1 MPGKKDMAGEKLD
14 GELDLVLTRVVKV
27 PRRLMWKAWTEPE
40 HLKKWFTP
48 APWRTVDC
56 ELDLRPGGIFRSVMR
71 SPEGQDFNNVG
82 CFLEVVKHEK
92 LVFTDTLLPGYR
104 PAPKPFFTAIVT
116 FEEHDG
122 GTRYT
127 ARALHKDGADRQ
139 RHAEMGFEQGWG
151 KAFDQLIEVTKEL
164 AE

>member
-1 MPGKKDMAGEKLD
+1 MAGEKLD

-56 ELDLRPGGIFRSVMR
+56 ELDLRPGGVFRSVMR
-71 SPEGQDFNNVG
+71 SPEGQDFNNIG

-139 RHAEMGFEQGWG
+139 RHADMGFEQGWG

-164 AE
+164 AD